1 MATKTIQSNTIF
13 SDISTNLDIHPTR
26 KDLLM
31 LTNENAVKR
40 SIRNL
45 ITTNSYE
52 RLFQPDIGGNV
63 RSMLFENIDTLSLS
77 QIENLVQAA
86 VSNYEPRA
94 RLINVT
100 ASSNFD
106 NNAVNVRVVFA
117 IVGNSKPITFDVLLE
132 RLR

>member
-1 MATKTIQSNTIF
+1 
-13 SDISTNLDIHPTR
+13 
-26 KDLLM
+26 
-31 LTNENAVKR
+31 
-40 SIRNL
+40 
-45 ITTNSYE
+45 
-52 RLFQPDIGGNV
+52 
-63 RSMLFENIDTLSLS
+63 
-77 QIENLVQAA
+77 VQAA